1 RQLCAAATIPCAQE
15 ELEIARALPLT
26 RAPQFR
32 GHDNPGASKS
42 QRATV
47 VAREGLESTKRSQS
61 PSPGRSPPRLTIS
74 WNAESIRG
82 DHQKTGRRHARET
95 AVVQGRD
102 LRGRPAKCPRR
113 GCTRQNR
120 ICARTRIDCVKIK

>member
-1 RQLCAAATIPCAQE
+1 MRRKQDDATGDCVRPRRPEHASQCRYVDKTADPPGRQLCAAATIPCAQE

-82 DHQKTGRRHARET
+82 DHA
-95 AVVQGRD
+95 
-102 LRGRPAKCPRR
+102 
-113 GCTRQNR
+113 
-120 ICARTRIDCVKIK
+120 